1 MSIIFCFN
9 FQISTFISIIHSRL
23 LRYGFLIQNKTIL
36 NSLKA
41 SIELPQEFIK
51 GYIGI
56 NLPFYFENLLNIC
69 LSRPLALRV
78 TSCSIAL
85 SMSFLVI
92 PVLC

>member
-1 MSIIFCFN
+1 MSIIFCSN
-9 FQISTFISIIHSRL
+9 FQIFHVYLHNTFRL

-51 GYIGI
+51 GCMGI
-56 NLPFYFENLLNIC
+56 NLPENSLNIC
-69 LSRPLALRV
+69 LSQPLALRV